1 MNILT
6 IDMINVFF
14 KLLVEASNNNNER
27 DERIYFYKFQGMIE
41 ALYYADIL
49 SDEEYG
55 FLIDAAWE
63 VYF

>member
-41 ALYYADIL
+41 GLYYADIL

>member
-1 MNILT
+1 MNIVV
-6 IDMINVFF
+6 IDMINLLF
-14 KLLVEASNNNNER
+14 KLLIEASNNNNKR

-49 SDEEYG
+49 SDEEYE
-55 FLIDAAWE
+55 FLIDASWE